1 MFVVVVVLWRCVRV
15 LGGLSTATTKET
27 FPLSEASALTPPL
40 RGRAASWSCDLRD
53 LCTPGTTRG
62 TVVESLSP

>member
-27 FPLSEASALTPPL
+27 FPLSEASALTPPPPCVAVL
-40 RGRAASWSCDLRD
+40 PAGAASATCETSAHLVQQGV
-53 LCTPGTTRG
+53 P
-62 TVVESLSP
+62 

>member
-40 RGRAASWSCDLRD
+40 RGRAAQLELRPARP
-53 LCTPGTTRG
+53 LHTWYNKGYRSREP
-62 TVVESLSP
+62 